1 MGQDEPWASV
11 IVPFFNAQ
19 DTISDCFSSLAA
31 QKDTPKEVLMI
42 DNASTDRSKDIV
54 RARIEKEN
62 DPAFRLMSE
71 SKKGPSAARNT
82 AARNARGSWL
92 LFTDSDCIADPA
104 WAHCFLRQAEQGRLG
119 AIAGSIKPAEAGN
132 VVQKFQ
138 SLFSLQEQEREET
151 FSSYTIDSGLFPT
164 ANLAVKKEVFDHIG
178 GFDECLHV
186 GEDHD
191 LCARIYKAGYRIR
204 TAPDAVVF
212 HVHTRKLKTMITKSY
227 RMGVSQAHKL
237 KMLFQPGSVFVRA
250 PFFRAN
256 RSWKHQSVWID
267 LTQADKKMAFLL
279 LPALFKGAL
288 FLLPMAYF
296 FYLCFFIR
304 KIAAKRS
311 VPLKLIDL
319 PLLAL
324 LLLFK
329 SMLLTA
335 GRLMGSLS
343 NKVICL

>member
-31 QKDTPKEVLMI
+31 QKDVPKEVLMV
-42 DNASTDRSKDIV
+42 DNASTDRSKGIV
-54 RARIEKEN
+54 LARIEQEK
-62 DPAFRLMSE
+62 DPSFRLMSE

-104 WAHCFLRQAEQGRLG
+104 WVRRFLRHAQEGRLG

-138 SLFSLQEQEREET
+138 SLFSLHEQEQEET
-151 FSSYTIDSGLFPT
+151 ISSYTIDSGLFPT

-178 GFDECLHV
+178 GFDERLHV

-191 LCARIYKAGYRIR
+191 LCARIYNAGYRIR

-212 HVHTRKLKTMITKSY
+212 HVHTRMLKTMITKSY
-227 RMGVSQAHKL
+227 RMGVSQAQKL
-237 KMLFQPGSVFVRA
+237 KMLFHPGSVFVRA
-250 PFFRAN
+250 PFFRLN
-256 RSWKHQSVWID
+256 RAWKHQSVWID
-267 LTQADKKMAFLL
+267 LTQADKKMALL
-279 LPALFKGAL
+279 VLLALFKGPL
-288 FLLPMAYF
+288 FLLPAAYF
-296 FYLCFFIR
+296 VYLCFFVR
-304 KIAAKRS
+304 KVAARRS
-311 VPLKLIDL
+311 VPLKLSDL
-319 PLLAL
+319 PLLAML
-324 LLLFK
+324 LLCK

-343 NKVICL
+343 HKVVCL